1 MATLQG
7 LDRGLAALDF
17 VSQNPAGVTVA
28 DVAAHLGVDRA
39 IAYRIVA
46 TLEARALVT
55 QGRNKRLRLGAGVI
69 ALAGRFSSQL
79 IQAAEPSLQD
89 LADEVGAPAFL
100 TVAHGEDECVPV
112 LEADPK
118 VGQGPVR
125 VGYRIGLRYPLDK
138 GASGIA
144 ILALAEPRPGDS
156 AAVKEAREL
165 GYSHTAGELQ
175 RGAVGIAVGFEAP
188 GPLRASVGI
197 VTMDDIDP
205 AEVGPLVD
213 AAARR
218 LAELGVG

>member
-7 LDRGLAALDF
+7 LDRGLAALTF
-17 VSQNPAGVTVA
+17 VSQNLAGVTVA

-46 TLEARALVT
+46 TLEARTLLTHGVD
-55 QGRNKRLRLGAGVI
+55 KRLRLGAGVV
-69 ALAGRFSSQL
+69 ALAGRFQSQL
-79 IQAAEPSLQD
+79 VRAAEPALQD
-89 LADEVGAPAFL
+89 LADAAGAPAFL
-100 TVAHGEDECVPV
+100 TIAHGEDECVPV
-112 LEADPK
+112 LEADPQ
-118 VGQGPVR
+118 VGHGPVR

-144 ILALAEPRPGDS
+144 ILALADRRPDDS
-156 AAVKEAREL
+156 EAVREAREL

-197 VTMDDIDP
+197 VTMDDLDP
-205 AEVGPLVD
+205 SEVGPMVG

-218 LAELGVG
+218 LVQLSSH

>member
-7 LDRGLAALDF
+7 LDRGLAALAY
-17 VSQNPAGVTVA
+17 VSQHPAGVTVA

-46 TLEARALVT
+46 TLEARALVA
-55 QGRNKRLRLGAGVI
+55 QGVNKRLRLGAGVI
-69 ALAGRFSSQL
+69 ALAGRFQPQL
-79 IQAAEPSLQD
+79 VRAAEPALQD
-89 LADEVGAPAFL
+89 LADAVGAPAFL

-112 LEADPK
+112 LEADPQ

-144 ILALAEPRPGDS
+144 ILALAEPAPADS
-156 AAVKEAREL
+156 SAVREAREL

-188 GPLRASVGI
+188 GPVRASVGI
-197 VTMDDIDP
+197 VTMDELDP
-205 AEVGPLVD
+205 AEVGPLVG
-213 AAARR
+213 ATARQ
-218 LAELGVG
+218 LAQLSSH